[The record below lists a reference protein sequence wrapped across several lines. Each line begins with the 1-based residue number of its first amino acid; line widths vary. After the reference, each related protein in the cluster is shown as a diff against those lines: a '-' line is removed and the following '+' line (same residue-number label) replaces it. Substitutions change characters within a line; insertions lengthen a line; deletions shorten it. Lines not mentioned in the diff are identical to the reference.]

1 MTMDQ
6 QAIELMSK
14 VNPHSSDKTAFKKAR
29 LFILRNG
36 GKLSGDTI
44 KSAKWIGLIGAYKN

>member
-6 QAIELMSK
+6 QAIELMSN
-14 VNPHSSDKTAFKKAR
+14 VNPPSSDKTAFNAPR

-44 KSAKWIGLIGAYKN
+44 KSAKWIGLIGAYEN

>member
-1 MTMDQ
+1 MNMDQ

-14 VNPHSSDKTAFKKAR
+14 VNPHSSDKTAFNAAR

-36 GKLSGDTI
+36 GKLSGETI
-44 KSAKWIGLIGAYKN
+44 KSAKWIGLIGAYED

>member
-1 MTMDQ
+1 MTIEQ

-14 VNPHSSDKTAFKKAR
+14 VNPHSSDKTAFTKAR
-29 LFILRNG
+29 LFILQNG